1 MTPED
6 TTLQDMTPEN
16 IARSSAEALLA
27 GDHATAALG
36 ITIEAVASGVAVL
49 SMVVRPD
56 MSNGHGTCHGGFIF
70 ALADSAF
77 AFACNSYNQR
87 CVAQHCTITY
97 LAPARAGS
105 KLTATARE
113 RQRLDRNGIYDV
125 SVTDE
130 TNAIIAEFRGNSR
143 TVPGTLF

>member
-1 MTPED
+1 MTP
-6 TTLQDMTPEN
+6 QDLTPQDLTPQD
-16 IARSSAEALLA
+16 IASRSAEALLA

-36 ITIEAVASGVAVL
+36 IMIESVAPGLAVL
-49 SMVVRPD
+49 SMIVRPD

-87 CVAQHCTITY
+87 CVAQHCMITY
-97 LAPARAGS
+97 LAPGRAGS

-113 RQRLDRNGIYDV
+113 RQRLDRNGIYDI

-130 TNAIIAEFRGNSR
+130 SSAIIAEFRGHSR